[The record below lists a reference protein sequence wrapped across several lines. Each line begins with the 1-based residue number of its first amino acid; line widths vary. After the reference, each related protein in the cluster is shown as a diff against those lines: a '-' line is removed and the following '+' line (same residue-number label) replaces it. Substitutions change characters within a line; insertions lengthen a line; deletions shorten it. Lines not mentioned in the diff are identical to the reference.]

1 MDLVQYSDYK
11 YLQTLVQYKQDLVC
25 HLQIDEKS
33 TPGQLLSTDF
43 DLNVE
48 MVSAHDR
55 KTVKCSICNAT
66 FTRNSSL
73 NRHVASVHEG
83 KKPHDSKKPFK
94 CDICNST
101 FTRKSN
107 LKTHSASVH
116 DGKKLFDCDICNTTF
131 TQKKSLKEHEDSVH
145 DRKKMFKCDI
155 CSATFTRKYSV
166 KKHTNSVHAIKKT

>member
-1 MDLVQYSDYK
+1 M
-11 YLQTLVQYKQDLVC
+11 VC

-33 TPGQLLSTDF
+33 TSGQLLSTDF

-48 MVSAHDR
+48 MVSVHDR
-55 KTVKCSICNAT
+55 KKPVKCSICNAT

-83 KKPHDSKKPFK
+83 KKPQDSKKPFK
-94 CDICNST
+94 CNICNSA

-116 DGKKLFDCDICNTTF
+116 DGKKVFDCDICDTTF
-131 TQKKSLKEHEDSVH
+131 TIEEI
-145 DRKKMFKCDI
+145 FKGT
-155 CSATFTRKYSV
+155 CSS
-166 KKHTNSVHAIKKT
+166 